1 MTSEFAQ
8 RSGGLTGFL
17 AEAVGRLRNRRIVF
31 PAVMMLLLLT
41 FSNIVLLLNLP
52 KPGQLPSVAAIVAI
66 GARLLGL
73 AVIGVALLR
82 TLAGSSRPA
91 WRLDGALLLYIA
103 ATLVSL
109 AVGSLL
115 AELMGSSREP
125 ISVLTRSIVTA
136 IVLAP
141 FAPWLV
147 GIAVAVPLGWNPRR
161 FMRDFGRWLPPL
173 ILWALLI
180 VTPLG
185 VAHALL
191 DFRLMEGIGQV
202 FWPVALADGVLS
214 LCIVLIG
221 FALNVTA
228 YRHVARD

>member
-1 MTSEFAQ
+1 MTSERAQ
-8 RSGGLTGFL
+8 RSGGFGGFL

-191 DFRLMEGIGQV
+191 DFRLMEGIGQW